1 MDKLKPQVNVRH
13 LVVMTIEKKEQILPL
28 RIRPVLN
35 DSLKMLVDV
44 VFKQF
49 IFM

>member
-13 LVVMTIEKKEQILPL
+13 LVVMTIEQILPL

-49 IFM
+49 ILM